1 MDGPGSKAHEAF
13 IYNSALGRLDVY
25 TFDLWNMHQCQCPQ
39 PQEDMGIC
47 LFGFYRWSINAF
59 TYLRNVTQR
68 YKARVP
74 KFDEPTVGAVAGTKA
89 WPLVILHLAHCGG
102 VAYWIVAYFVLRIAY
117 CVLRV
122 ACCMVRVACCVVV

>member
-1 MDGPGSKAHEAF
+1 VDGPGSKAHEAF

-74 KFDEPTVGAVAGTKA
+74 KFDEPTVGAVAGCTFA
-89 WPLVILHLAHCGG
+89 AAPRSLWWCC
-102 VAYWIVAYFVLRIAY
+102 IVH
-117 CVLRV
+117 
-122 ACCMVRVACCVVV
+122 VACCVLGVMVWCSAYGRCALVLLTDP